1 VADPG
6 ALPAILAID
15 GGNSKTDVAL
25 IGTDGTVI
33 ASLRGP
39 GTSQERLGVEG
50 AMSELEPLV
59 RAVSG
64 STDGPVATHTCACLA
79 GADLP
84 SEEEALAEAVRSR
97 GWSHTSVVLND
108 TFAILRAG
116 VSLSDGERPW
126 GVAVVCGAGINCVGV
141 APDGKTTRFLAFGSL
156 TGDWGAGEGLSQ
168 QVLWHSMRAEDG
180 RGEPTA
186 LREAT
191 MAYFG
196 MGSVSDVAIAV
207 HTGKISETEVF
218 GLATVLFAAASEGD
232 EIATEL
238 VRRQGEEICLMIRTA
253 IGRLGL
259 NPSGEIPVILG
270 GGILQARNPVLTS
283 TITERLAEIAPGSKP
298 RIVDTPPLTGAA
310 LLGLDYLAAAESG
323 ARVTSPAA
331 EQRLRETIEW
341 STTPSRTP

>member
-1 VADPG
+1 VANRG
-6 ALPAILAID
+6 SLPAVLAID

-25 IGTDGTVI
+25 IGDDGTVL

-50 AMSELEPLV
+50 AMRELEPLV
-59 RAVSG
+59 RSVAGITS
-64 STDGPVATHTCACLA
+64 GPVAAHTCACLA

-84 SEEEALAEAVRSR
+84 SEEDALAEAVRTRKWSR
-97 GWSHTSVVLND
+97 TSVVLND

-116 VSLSDGERPW
+116 VTLTDGERPW

-141 APDGKTTRFLAFGSL
+141 APDGQTTRFLAFGWL
-156 TGDWGAGEGLSQ
+156 TGDWGAGSGLSTE
-168 QVLWHSMRAEDG
+168 VMWHAMRAEDG
-180 RGEPTA
+180 RGRPTA
-186 LREAT
+186 MREAV

-196 MGSVSDVAIAV
+196 MDSIADVAIAV
-207 HTGKISETEVF
+207 HTGKIAETELF
-218 GLATVLFAAASEGD
+218 GLTTVLFSAATDGD
-232 EIATEL
+232 QVATEL

-253 IGRLGL
+253 VGRLGL
-259 NPSGEIPVILG
+259 NPAGEIPVILG
-270 GGILQARNPVLTS
+270 GGLLQARNPVLTS
-283 TITERLAEIAPGSKP
+283 TITDRLTEIVPGAIP

-331 EQRLRETIEW
+331 EERLRSSIEA
-341 STTPSRTP
+341 SRP